1 MAFSTIL
8 IYHSTDRLRVA
19 LATSDVQ
26 SILEIPAT
34 NAIWRIE
41 TMVLPESN
49 RTMAYLQHATQ
60 STAVESC
67 GTRTIKGGIN
77 LHMELQKHK
86 LDQIAQEK
94 HKDFSR
100 QEYSFLEVMLRRLR
114 RKM

>member
-1 MAFSTIL
+1 
-8 IYHSTDRLRVA
+8 
-19 LATSDVQ
+19 
-26 SILEIPAT
+26 
-34 NAIWRIE
+34 
-41 TMVLPESN
+41 MVLPESN

-77 LHMELQKHK
+77 LHIELQKHK
-86 LDQIAQEK
+86 LDQTAQEK